1 MQSGKNKLLKSN
13 LRLITFFLY
22 SLPSIPLAAAQIAVY
37 IAVPA
42 IYSKIAAVGIGIT
55 GLVIMISRVI
65 DMITDPI
72 LGTYLD
78 RMVEK
83 IGWKFWLLIGFP
95 LISIG
100 IFILFNPLDALE
112 IFSLLLGIIFVTL
125 GWTFFSIPWWG
136 IGIAISN
143 SNSND
148 RFKVVS
154 FRELLTIPGVIL
166 GLFLIHFSNISGEI
180 FLIISIL
187 FLSPLFI
194 KKIPIPNISNKKGT
208 SYFLN
213 IKNLFKDNSNFKYL
227 CLSYF
232 FIGLSNGV
240 TSILFILFVEFIIGG
255 SPQNFLSIYFISAF
269 IGLPFVYMLASKY
282 NKKRIW
288 TSFILLACICFL
300 PVVFLSTNST
310 TLFMV
315 ICIISGFCLSAD
327 LIIPSSIQADIIYN
341 EQQKNKNVLVGKIY
355 SVWSFIQKLSLA
367 LSAGVC
373 LPLLGYFG
381 FNPSEVNTQLL
392 PLSFAYGI
400 IPIIL
405 RIPAIICAENIILK
419 DL

>member
-13 LRLITFFLY
+13 LRLVTFFLY

-100 IFILFNPLDALE
+100 IFILFNPLDGLE
-112 IFSLLLGIIFVTL
+112 IISLLLGVIFVTL

-194 KKIPIPNISNKKGT
+194 KKIPIPNISNVKGT

-213 IKNLFKDNSNFKYL
+213 IKNLFKNNSNFKYL

-269 IGLPFVYMLASKY
+269 MGLPFVYMLASKY

-288 TSFILLACICFL
+288 TSFIILACICFL
-300 PVVFLSTNST
+300 PVVFLSNNST

-327 LIIPSSIQADIIYN
+327 LIIPSSIQADIIYK

-405 RIPAIICAENIILK
+405 RIPAIIFAENIILK
-419 DL
+419 D

>member
-13 LRLITFFLY
+13 LRFITFFLY

-180 FLIISIL
+180 FFIISVL

-213 IKNLFKDNSNFKYL
+213 IKNLLKDNSNFKYL

-269 IGLPFVYMLASKY
+269 MGLPFVYMLASKY

-288 TSFILLACICFL
+288 TSFIILACICFL
-300 PVVFLSTNST
+300 PVVFLSNNST

-327 LIIPSSIQADIIYN
+327 LIIPSSIQADIIYK
-341 EQQKNKNVLVGKIY
+341 EQQQNKNVLVGKIY

-405 RIPAIICAENIILK
+405 RIPAIIFAENITLK
-419 DL
+419 D

>member
-13 LRLITFFLY
+13 LKFITFFLY

-100 IFILFNPLDALE
+100 IFILFNPLDGLE
-112 IFSLLLGIIFVTL
+112 IFSLLLGVIFVTL

-194 KKIPIPNISNKKGT
+194 KKIPIPNISNVKGT

-213 IKNLFKDNSNFKYL
+213 IKNLFKNNSNFKYL

-269 IGLPFVYMLASKY
+269 MGLPFVYMLASKY

-288 TSFILLACICFL
+288 TSFIILACICFL
-300 PVVFLSTNST
+300 PVVFLSNNST

-327 LIIPSSIQADIIYN
+327 LIIPSSIQADIIYK
-341 EQQKNKNVLVGKIY
+341 EQQQNKNVLVGKIY

-405 RIPAIICAENIILK
+405 RIPAIIFAENITLK
-419 DL
+419 D

>member
-1 MQSGKNKLLKSN
+1 MQSGRNKLLKSN
-13 LRLITFFLY
+13 LRFITFFLY

-83 IGWKFWLLIGFP
+83 TGWKFWLLIGFP

-100 IFILFNPLDALE
+100 IFILFNPLDGLE
-112 IFSLLLGIIFVTL
+112 IISLLLGVVFVTL

-187 FLSPLFI
+187 FLSPLLI
-194 KKIPIPNISNKKGT
+194 KKIPIPNISNVKGT
-208 SYFLN
+208 GYFLK
-213 IKNLFKDNSNFKYL
+213 IKNLFKGNSNFKYL

-269 IGLPFVYMLASKY
+269 TGLPFVYILASKY

-288 TSFILLACICFL
+288 TSFIILACICFL
-300 PVVFLSTNST
+300 PVVFLSNNST

-327 LIIPSSIQADIIYN
+327 LIIPSSIQADIIYK
-341 EQQKNKNVLVGKIY
+341 EQQQNKNVLVGKIY

-405 RIPAIICAENIILK
+405 RIPAIIFAENIILK
-419 DL
+419 D

>member
-13 LRLITFFLY
+13 LRFITFFLY

-72 LGTYLD
+72 LGTFLD

-100 IFILFNPLDALE
+100 IFILFNPLDGLE

-213 IKNLFKDNSNFKYL
+213 IKNLLKDNSNFKYL

-269 IGLPFVYMLASKY
+269 MGLPFVYMLASKY

-300 PVVFLSTNST
+300 PVVFLSNNST

-327 LIIPSSIQADIIYN
+327 LIIPSSIQADIIYK

-405 RIPAIICAENIILK
+405 RIPAIIFAENIILK
-419 DL
+419 D

>member
-13 LRLITFFLY
+13 LRFITFFLY

-100 IFILFNPLDALE
+100 IFILFNPLDGLE
-112 IFSLLLGIIFVTL
+112 IISLLLGVIFVTL

-180 FLIISIL
+180 FFIISIL

-327 LIIPSSIQADIIYN
+327 LIIPSSIQADIIYK
-341 EQQKNKNVLVGKIY
+341 EQQQNKNVLVGKIY

-405 RIPAIICAENIILK
+405 RIPAIIWAENIILK
-419 DL
+419 D

>member
-100 IFILFNPLDALE
+100 IFILFNPLDGLE
-112 IFSLLLGIIFVTL
+112 IFSLLLGVIFVTL

-213 IKNLFKDNSNFKYL
+213 IKNLFKNNSNFKYL

-269 IGLPFVYMLASKY
+269 MGLPFVYMLASKY

-288 TSFILLACICFL
+288 TSFIILACICFL
-300 PVVFLSTNST
+300 PVVFLSNNST

-327 LIIPSSIQADIIYN
+327 LIIPSSIQADIIYK

-405 RIPAIICAENIILK
+405 RIPAIIFAENITLK
-419 DL
+419 D

>member
-13 LRLITFFLY
+13 LRFITFFLY
-22 SLPSIPLAAAQIAVY
+22 SLPSIPLAAAQISVY

-42 IYSKIAAVGIGIT
+42 IYSKIAAVGIGVT

-72 LGTYLD
+72 LGTFLD

-100 IFILFNPLDALE
+100 IFILFNPLDGLE

-194 KKIPIPNISNKKGT
+194 KKIPIPNISNVKGT

-213 IKNLFKDNSNFKYL
+213 IKNLFKNNSNFKYL

-269 IGLPFVYMLASKY
+269 MGLPFVYMLASKY

-288 TSFILLACICFL
+288 TSFIILACICFL
-300 PVVFLSTNST
+300 PVVFLSNNST

-327 LIIPSSIQADIIYN
+327 LIIPSSIQADIIYK
-341 EQQKNKNVLVGKIY
+341 EQQQNKNVLVGKIY

-405 RIPAIICAENIILK
+405 RIPAIIFAENITLK
-419 DL
+419 D

>member
-1 MQSGKNKLLKSN
+1 MHSGKNKLLKSN
-13 LRLITFFLY
+13 LRLVTFFLY
-22 SLPSIPLAAAQIAVY
+22 SLPSIPLAAAQISVY

-72 LGTYLD
+72 LGTFLD

-194 KKIPIPNISNKKGT
+194 KKIPIPNISNVKWT

-213 IKNLFKDNSNFKYL
+213 IKNLFKNNSNFKYL

-255 SPQNFLSIYFISAF
+255 SPQNYLSIYFISAF
-269 IGLPFVYMLASKY
+269 IGLPFVYILASKY

-288 TSFILLACICFL
+288 TSFIILACICFL
-300 PVVFLSTNST
+300 PVVFLSNNST

-327 LIIPSSIQADIIYN
+327 LIIPSSIQADIIYK

-405 RIPAIICAENIILK
+405 RIPAIIFTENIILK
-419 DL
+419 D

>member
-1 MQSGKNKLLKSN
+1 MSS
-13 LRLITFFLY
+13 
-22 SLPSIPLAAAQIAVY
+22 
-37 IAVPA
+37 
-42 IYSKIAAVGIGIT
+42 
-55 GLVIMISRVI
+55 
-65 DMITDPI
+65 
-72 LGTYLD
+72 
-78 RMVEK
+78 
-83 IGWKFWLLIGFP
+83 
-95 LISIG
+95 
-100 IFILFNPLDALE
+100 
-112 IFSLLLGIIFVTL
+112 
-125 GWTFFSIPWWG
+125 
-136 IGIAISN
+136 
-143 SNSND
+143 
-148 RFKVVS
+148 
-154 FRELLTIPGVIL
+154 RELLTIPGVIL

-180 FLIISIL
+180 FFIISVL

-194 KKIPIPNISNKKGT
+194 KKIPIPNISNRKGT

-405 RIPAIICAENIILK
+405 RIPAIIFAENITLK
-419 DL
+419 D

>member
-13 LRLITFFLY
+13 LRFITFLLY

-42 IYSKIAAVGIGIT
+42 IYSKIATVGIGIT

-72 LGTYLD
+72 LGTFLD

-187 FLSPLFI
+187 FMSPLFI
-194 KKIPIPNISNKKGT
+194 KKIPIPNISNVKGT

-213 IKNLFKDNSNFKYL
+213 IKNLFKNNSNFKYL

-269 IGLPFVYMLASKY
+269 MGLPFVYMLASKY

-327 LIIPSSIQADIIYN
+327 LIIPSSIQADIIYK
-341 EQQKNKNVLVGKIY
+341 EQQKNKNILVGKIY

-381 FNPSEVNTQLL
+381 FNPSEVNIQLL

-419 DL
+419 D

>member
-1 MQSGKNKLLKSN
+1 MHSGENKLPKSN
-13 LRLITFFLY
+13 LRIFTYFLY

-55 GLVIMISRVI
+55 GLVIMISRII
-65 DMITDPI
+65 DMITDTI

-100 IFILFNPLDALE
+100 IFILFNPLDGLE
-112 IFSLLLGIIFVTL
+112 IISLLLGLIFVTL

-166 GLFLIHFSNISGEI
+166 GLFLIHFSNIAGEI
-180 FLIISIL
+180 FFTISIL

-194 KKIPIPNISNKKGT
+194 KKIPIPNISNVKGT
-208 SYFLN
+208 GYFLK
-213 IKNLFKDNSNFKYL
+213 IKNLLKGNSNFKYL

-288 TSFILLACICFL
+288 TSFILLACICFF
-300 PVVFLSTNST
+300 PVVFLANNSA

-327 LIIPSSIQADIIYN
+327 LIIPSSIQADIIYK

-405 RIPAIICAENIILK
+405 RIPAIIFAENIILK
-419 DL
+419 D

>member
-13 LRLITFFLY
+13 LRFITFFLY

-100 IFILFNPLDALE
+100 IFILFNPLDGLE
-112 IFSLLLGIIFVTL
+112 IISLLLGVIFVTL

-194 KKIPIPNISNKKGT
+194 KKIPIPNIPNIKGT

-213 IKNLFKDNSNFKYL
+213 IKNLFKNNSNFKYL

-269 IGLPFVYMLASKY
+269 MGLPFVYMLASKY

-288 TSFILLACICFL
+288 TSFIILACICFL
-300 PVVFLSTNST
+300 PVVFLSNNST

-327 LIIPSSIQADIIYN
+327 LIIPSSIQADIIYK
-341 EQQKNKNVLVGKIY
+341 EQQQNKNVLVGKIY

-405 RIPAIICAENIILK
+405 RIPAIIFAENIILK
-419 DL
+419 D

>member
-100 IFILFNPLDALE
+100 VFILFNPLDALE

-180 FLIISIL
+180 FFIISVL

-213 IKNLFKDNSNFKYL
+213 IKNLFKNNSNFKYL

-288 TSFILLACICFL
+288 TSFIILACICFL
-300 PVVFLSTNST
+300 PVVFLSNNST

-327 LIIPSSIQADIIYN
+327 LIIPSSIQADIIYK
-341 EQQKNKNVLVGKIY
+341 EQQQNKNVLVGKIY

-405 RIPAIICAENIILK
+405 RIPAIIFAENIILK
-419 DL
+419 D

>member
-1 MQSGKNKLLKSN
+1 MKSGKNKLLKSN
-13 LRLITFFLY
+13 LKFITFFLY
-22 SLPSIPLAAAQIAVY
+22 SLPSMPLAAAQISVY

-100 IFILFNPLDALE
+100 IFILFNPLDGLE
-112 IFSLLLGIIFVTL
+112 IISLLLGVIFVTL

-166 GLFLIHFSNISGEI
+166 GLFIMHYSNISGEI

-269 IGLPFVYMLASKY
+269 MGLPFVYMLASKY

-288 TSFILLACICFL
+288 TSFIILACICFL
-300 PVVFLSTNST
+300 PVVFLSNNST

-327 LIIPSSIQADIIYN
+327 LIIPSSIQADIIYK
-341 EQQKNKNVLVGKIY
+341 EQKKNKNVLVGKIY

-405 RIPAIICAENIILK
+405 RIPAIIFAENITLK
-419 DL
+419 D

>member
-13 LRLITFFLY
+13 LRFITFFLY

-100 IFILFNPLDALE
+100 IFILFNPLDGLE

-288 TSFILLACICFL
+288 TSFIILACICFL
-300 PVVFLSTNST
+300 PVVFLSNNST

-327 LIIPSSIQADIIYN
+327 LIIPSSIQADIIYK

-405 RIPAIICAENIILK
+405 RIPAIIFAENIILK
-419 DL
+419 D

>member
-1 MQSGKNKLLKSN
+1 MQLGKNKLLKSN
-13 LRLITFFLY
+13 LSLITFFLY

-100 IFILFNPLDALE
+100 IFILFNPLDSLE
-112 IFSLLLGIIFVTL
+112 ITSLLLGVIFVTL

-194 KKIPIPNISNKKGT
+194 KKIPIPNISNVKGT

-213 IKNLFKDNSNFKYL
+213 IKNLFKNNSNFKYL

-269 IGLPFVYMLASKY
+269 MGLPFVYMLASKY

-327 LIIPSSIQADIIYN
+327 LIIPSSIQADIIYK
-341 EQQKNKNVLVGKIY
+341 EQQQNKNVLVGKIY

-405 RIPAIICAENIILK
+405 RIPAIIFAENITLK
-419 DL
+419 D

>member
-100 IFILFNPLDALE
+100 IFILFNPLDGLE

-194 KKIPIPNISNKKGT
+194 KKIPIPNISNVKGT

-213 IKNLFKDNSNFKYL
+213 IKNLFKNNSNFKYL

-269 IGLPFVYMLASKY
+269 MGLPFVYMLASKY

-288 TSFILLACICFL
+288 TSFIILACICFL
-300 PVVFLSTNST
+300 PVVFLSNNST

-327 LIIPSSIQADIIYN
+327 LIIPSSIQADIIYK
-341 EQQKNKNVLVGKIY
+341 EQQQNKNVLVGKIY

-405 RIPAIICAENIILK
+405 RIPAIIFAENIILK
-419 DL
+419 D

>member
-100 IFILFNPLDALE
+100 IFILFNPLDGLE
-112 IFSLLLGIIFVTL
+112 IISLLLGVIFVTL

-194 KKIPIPNISNKKGT
+194 KEIPIPNISNVKET

-213 IKNLFKDNSNFKYL
+213 IKNLFKNNSNFKYL

-269 IGLPFVYMLASKY
+269 MGLPFVYMLASKY

-288 TSFILLACICFL
+288 TSFIILACICFL
-300 PVVFLSTNST
+300 PVVFLSNNST

-327 LIIPSSIQADIIYN
+327 LIIPSSIQADIIYK
-341 EQQKNKNVLVGKIY
+341 EQQQNKNVLVGKIY

-405 RIPAIICAENIILK
+405 RIPAIIFAENITLK
-419 DL
+419 D

>member
-13 LRLITFFLY
+13 LRFITFFLY

-100 IFILFNPLDALE
+100 IFILFNPLDGLE
-112 IFSLLLGIIFVTL
+112 IISLLLGIIFVTL

-166 GLFLIHFSNISGEI
+166 GLFLIHLSNISGEI
-180 FLIISIL
+180 FFIISIL

-269 IGLPFVYMLASKY
+269 MGLPFVYMLASKY

-288 TSFILLACICFL
+288 TSFIILACICFL
-300 PVVFLSTNST
+300 PVVFLSNNST

-327 LIIPSSIQADIIYN
+327 LIIPSSIQADIIYK
-341 EQQKNKNVLVGKIY
+341 EQQQNKNVLVGKIY

-419 DL
+419 D

>member
-1 MQSGKNKLLKSN
+1 MQSGKNKLLNSN
-13 LRLITFFLY
+13 LRFITFFLY

-55 GLVIMISRVI
+55 GLVIMLSRVI

-72 LGTYLD
+72 LGTFLD

-100 IFILFNPLDALE
+100 IFILFNPLDTLE

-143 SNSND
+143 SNPND

-419 DL
+419 D

>member
-13 LRLITFFLY
+13 LRLITFLLY

-72 LGTYLD
+72 LGTFLD

-187 FLSPLFI
+187 FLSPVFI
-194 KKIPIPNISNKKGT
+194 KKIPIPNISNVKGT
-208 SYFLN
+208 SYFLS
-213 IKNLFKDNSNFKYL
+213 IKNLFKNNSNFKYL

-255 SPQNFLSIYFISAF
+255 SPKNFLSIYFISAF

-327 LIIPSSIQADIIYN
+327 LIIPSSIQADIIYK
-341 EQQKNKNVLVGKIY
+341 EQQQNKNVLVGKIY

-405 RIPAIICAENIILK
+405 RIPAIIFAENIILK
-419 DL
+419 D

>member
-72 LGTYLD
+72 LGTFLD

-194 KKIPIPNISNKKGT
+194 KKIPIPNISNVKGT

-213 IKNLFKDNSNFKYL
+213 IKNLFKNNSNFKYL

-300 PVVFLSTNST
+300 PVVFLSNNSA

-327 LIIPSSIQADIIYN
+327 LIIPSSIQADIIYK
-341 EQQKNKNVLVGKIY
+341 EQQQNKNVLVGKIY

-405 RIPAIICAENIILK
+405 RIPAIIFAENIILK
-419 DL
+419 D

>member
-100 IFILFNPLDALE
+100 IFILFNPVDSLE
-112 IFSLLLGIIFVTL
+112 ITSLLLGVIFVTL

-194 KKIPIPNISNKKGT
+194 KKIPIPNISNVKGT

-213 IKNLFKDNSNFKYL
+213 IKNLFKNNSNFKYL

-300 PVVFLSTNST
+300 PVVFLSNNSA

-327 LIIPSSIQADIIYN
+327 LIIPSSIQADIIYK
-341 EQQKNKNVLVGKIY
+341 EQQQNKNVLVGKIY

-405 RIPAIICAENIILK
+405 RIPAIIFAENIILK
-419 DL
+419 E

>member
-1 MQSGKNKLLKSN
+1 MQLGKNKLLKSN
-13 LRLITFFLY
+13 LKFITFFLY

-42 IYSKIAAVGIGIT
+42 IYSKIAAVGISIT

-78 RMVEK
+78 KMVEK

-100 IFILFNPLDALE
+100 IFILFNPLDGLE
-112 IFSLLLGIIFVTL
+112 IISLLLGVVFVTL

-166 GLFLIHFSNISGEI
+166 GLFLIHFSNISGKI
-180 FLIISIL
+180 FFTISIL

-208 SYFLN
+208 SYFFN

-300 PVVFLSTNST
+300 PVVFLSNNST
-310 TLFMV
+310 TLFMM

-327 LIIPSSIQADIIYN
+327 LIIPSSIQADIIYK

-419 DL
+419 D

>member
-72 LGTYLD
+72 LGTFLD

-100 IFILFNPLDALE
+100 IFILFNPLDGLE
-112 IFSLLLGIIFVTL
+112 IISLLLGVIFVTL

-213 IKNLFKDNSNFKYL
+213 IKNLFKNNSNFKYL

-288 TSFILLACICFL
+288 TSFIILACICFL
-300 PVVFLSTNST
+300 PVVFLSNNST

-419 DL
+419 D

>member
-1 MQSGKNKLLKSN
+1 MQLGKNKLLKSN

-42 IYSKIAAVGIGIT
+42 IYSKITAVGIGIT

-100 IFILFNPLDALE
+100 IFILFNPVDSLE
-112 IFSLLLGIIFVTL
+112 ITSLLLGVIFVTL

-194 KKIPIPNISNKKGT
+194 KKIPIPNISNVKGT

-213 IKNLFKDNSNFKYL
+213 IKNLFKNNSNFKYL

-269 IGLPFVYMLASKY
+269 MGLPFVYMLASKY

-288 TSFILLACICFL
+288 TSFIILACICFL
-300 PVVFLSTNST
+300 PVVFLSNNST

-327 LIIPSSIQADIIYN
+327 LIIPSSIQADIIYK
-341 EQQKNKNVLVGKIY
+341 EQQQNKNVLVGKIY

-405 RIPAIICAENIILK
+405 RIPAIIFAENITLK
-419 DL
+419 D

>member
-1 MQSGKNKLLKSN
+1 MQSEKNKLLKSN

-100 IFILFNPLDALE
+100 IFILFNPLDSLE
-112 IFSLLLGIIFVTL
+112 ITSLLLGVIFVTL

-194 KKIPIPNISNKKGT
+194 KKIPIPNISNVKGT

-213 IKNLFKDNSNFKYL
+213 IKNLFKNNSNFKYL

-300 PVVFLSTNST
+300 PVVFLSNNST

-327 LIIPSSIQADIIYN
+327 LIIPSSIQADIIYK
-341 EQQKNKNVLVGKIY
+341 EQQQNKNVLVGKIY

-405 RIPAIICAENIILK
+405 RIPAIIFAENIILK
-419 DL
+419 D

>member
-13 LRLITFFLY
+13 LRFVTFFLY

-180 FLIISIL
+180 FFTISIL
-187 FLSPLFI
+187 FLSPFFI
-194 KKIPIPNISNKKGT
+194 KKIPIPNISNVKET

-213 IKNLFKDNSNFKYL
+213 IKNLFKNNSNFKYL

-269 IGLPFVYMLASKY
+269 MGLPFVYMLASKY

-288 TSFILLACICFL
+288 TSFIILACICFL
-300 PVVFLSTNST
+300 PVVFLSNNST

-327 LIIPSSIQADIIYN
+327 LIIPSSIQADIIYK
-341 EQQKNKNVLVGKIY
+341 EQQQNKNVLVGKIY

-405 RIPAIICAENIILK
+405 RIPAIIFAENIILK
-419 DL
+419 D

>member
-13 LRLITFFLY
+13 LRFITFFLY

-194 KKIPIPNISNKKGT
+194 KKIPIPNISYVKET

-213 IKNLFKDNSNFKYL
+213 IKNLFKNNSNFKYL

-269 IGLPFVYMLASKY
+269 MGLPFVYMLASKY

-288 TSFILLACICFL
+288 TSFIILACICFL
-300 PVVFLSTNST
+300 PVVFLSNNST

-327 LIIPSSIQADIIYN
+327 LIIPSSIQADIIYK
-341 EQQKNKNVLVGKIY
+341 EQQQNKNVLVGKIY

-405 RIPAIICAENIILK
+405 RIPAIIFAENIILK
-419 DL
+419 D

>member
-13 LRLITFFLY
+13 LRLVTFFLY

-72 LGTYLD
+72 LGTFLD

-100 IFILFNPLDALE
+100 IFILFNPLDGLE
-112 IFSLLLGIIFVTL
+112 IFSLLLGVIFVTL

-213 IKNLFKDNSNFKYL
+213 IKNLFKNNSNFKYL

-269 IGLPFVYMLASKY
+269 MGLPFVYMLASKY

-288 TSFILLACICFL
+288 TSFIILACICFL
-300 PVVFLSTNST
+300 PVVFLSNNST

-327 LIIPSSIQADIIYN
+327 LIIPSSIQADIIYK
-341 EQQKNKNVLVGKIY
+341 EQQQNKNVLVGKIY

-405 RIPAIICAENIILK
+405 RIPAIIFAENIILK
-419 DL
+419 D

>member
-13 LRLITFFLY
+13 LRFFTYFLY

-100 IFILFNPLDALE
+100 IFILFNPLDGLE

-180 FLIISIL
+180 FLLISIL

-194 KKIPIPNISNKKGT
+194 KKIPIPNISNVKGV

-213 IKNLFKDNSNFKYL
+213 IKNLFKNNSNFKYL

-269 IGLPFVYMLASKY
+269 MGLPFVYMLASKY

-288 TSFILLACICFL
+288 TSFIILACICFL
-300 PVVFLSTNST
+300 PVVFLSNNST

-327 LIIPSSIQADIIYN
+327 LIIPSSIQADIIYK
-341 EQQKNKNVLVGKIY
+341 EQQQNKNVLVGKIY

-405 RIPAIICAENIILK
+405 RIPAIIFAENIILK
-419 DL
+419 D

>member
-13 LRLITFFLY
+13 LRFITFFLY

-100 IFILFNPLDALE
+100 IFILFNPLDSLE
-112 IFSLLLGIIFVTL
+112 IISLLLGIIFVTL

-194 KKIPIPNISNKKGT
+194 KKIPIPNISNVKET

-213 IKNLFKDNSNFKYL
+213 IKNLFKNNSNFKYL

-269 IGLPFVYMLASKY
+269 MGLPFVYMLASKY

-288 TSFILLACICFL
+288 TSFIILACICFL
-300 PVVFLSTNST
+300 PVVFLSNNST

-327 LIIPSSIQADIIYN
+327 LIIPSSIQADIIYK
-341 EQQKNKNVLVGKIY
+341 EQQQNKNVLVGKIY

-405 RIPAIICAENIILK
+405 RIPAIIFAENIILK
-419 DL
+419 D

>member
-100 IFILFNPLDALE
+100 IFILFNPLDSLE
-112 IFSLLLGIIFVTL
+112 ITSLLLGVIFVTL

-194 KKIPIPNISNKKGT
+194 KKIPIPNISNVKGT
-208 SYFLN
+208 SYFLS
-213 IKNLFKDNSNFKYL
+213 IKNLFKNNSNFKYL

-288 TSFILLACICFL
+288 TSFIILACICFL
-300 PVVFLSTNST
+300 PVVFLSNNST

-419 DL
+419 D

>member
-13 LRLITFFLY
+13 LRFITFFLY

-100 IFILFNPLDALE
+100 IFILFNPLDGLE
-112 IFSLLLGIIFVTL
+112 IISLLLGIIFVTL

-194 KKIPIPNISNKKGT
+194 KEIPIPNISNAKGA

-213 IKNLFKDNSNFKYL
+213 IKNLFKNNSNFKYL

-288 TSFILLACICFL
+288 TSFIILACICFL
-300 PVVFLSTNST
+300 PVVFLSNNST

-327 LIIPSSIQADIIYN
+327 LIIPSSIQADIIYK
-341 EQQKNKNVLVGKIY
+341 EQQQNKNVLVGKIY

-405 RIPAIICAENIILK
+405 RIPAIIFAENIILK
-419 DL
+419 D

>member
-1 MQSGKNKLLKSN
+1 MQSGKNKLLNSN
-13 LRLITFFLY
+13 LRFITFFLY

-42 IYSKIAAVGIGIT
+42 IYSKIAAVGIAIT

-83 IGWKFWLLIGFP
+83 IGWKFWLLTGFP

-100 IFILFNPLDALE
+100 IFILLNPLDGLE
-112 IFSLLLGIIFVTL
+112 IISLLLGIIFVTL

-143 SNSND
+143 SNSSD
-148 RFKVVS
+148 RLKVVS
-154 FRELLTIPGVIL
+154 FRELLTIPGVTL

-194 KKIPIPNISNKKGT
+194 KKIPIPNISNEKGT

-213 IKNLFKDNSNFKYL
+213 IKNLFKNNSNFKYL

-255 SPQNFLSIYFISAF
+255 SPKNFLSIYFISAF
-269 IGLPFVYMLASKY
+269 IGLPFVYILASKY

-288 TSFILLACICFL
+288 TSFIILACICFL
-300 PVVFLSTNST
+300 PVVFLSNNST

-327 LIIPSSIQADIIYN
+327 LIIPSSIQADIIYK
-341 EQQKNKNVLVGKIY
+341 EQQQNKSVLVGKIY

-405 RIPAIICAENIILK
+405 RIPAIICAEKMILK
-419 DL
+419 D

>member
-13 LRLITFFLY
+13 LRFITFFLY

-100 IFILFNPLDALE
+100 IFILFNPLDGLE
-112 IFSLLLGIIFVTL
+112 IFSLLLGVIFVTL

-194 KKIPIPNISNKKGT
+194 KEIPIPNISNAKGG

-213 IKNLFKDNSNFKYL
+213 IKNLFKNNSNFKYL

-269 IGLPFVYMLASKY
+269 MGLPFVYMLASKY

-288 TSFILLACICFL
+288 TSFIILACICFL
-300 PVVFLSTNST
+300 PVVFLSNNST

-327 LIIPSSIQADIIYN
+327 LIIPSSIQADIIYK
-341 EQQKNKNVLVGKIY
+341 EQQQNKNVLVGKIY

-405 RIPAIICAENIILK
+405 RIPAIIFAENIILK
-419 DL
+419 D